1 MEENFKLVVLESI
14 GKIYE
19 KAQRCRLK
27 ADFFD
32 EIDTE
37 LTFLSKYF
45 RTTKLQSFF
54 IALTFAMNYKGDTVD
69 MKDLIEFL
77 RCNPMKI
84 LEYTDDFNF
93 LLSSGIFVKQQS
105 NHRVN
110 VTGANDQFSINEKV
124 SEAILNNKPFPKI
137 ENEEIQNIF
146 GLLEKIYNIGV
157 LRDQG
162 KICTSELFDQTKEL
176 FSCNLHFP
184 LVEKIISFNFN
195 IQDAYIYIYLIWKAV
210 SGRETTDL
218 NVALKGI
225 YDDLTW
231 RLDYMQKFLSG
242 ENILIK
248 DNFIELVEADMF
260 NDVEMKLSDK
270 SKDLIR
276 DCGINLTINKK
287 KKENIFSP
295 ADIPK
300 RELIFNE
307 SEMKQ
312 LYLLKDLLNDK
323 KFNETQKRLNEK
335 NLPNGI
341 TALLHGEPGTG
352 KTELVKQIAKDTE
365 REIMKVE
372 ISKSKSMWFGESE
385 KIVKKIFTE
394 YKSFCRECDRMPIL
408 LFNEADAIFSRRRD
422 LGSSNTIITENA
434 IQNIILEELENFE
447 GILIATTN
455 LASTLDAAFERR
467 FLFKIQFQKP
477 SISIRAK
484 IWQSKIPE
492 LSEDDCNF
500 LARSFDFSGGQID
513 NVLRKN
519 EIHDIIHNEKVT
531 IENLMYFCSE
541 ETLENKKEVIGFNKN

>member
-176 FSCNLHFP
+176 ISCNLHFP
-184 LVEKIISFNFN
+184 LVEKIIGFKFD
-195 IQDAYIYIYLIWKAV
+195 IEDAYVYIYLIWKTV

-225 YDDLTW
+225 YDDLTR

-248 DNFIELVEADMF
+248 DNYIELVEADLF
-260 NDVEMKLSDK
+260 NDVEMKLSDT

-276 DCGINLTINKK
+276 NCGINLTINKK

-295 ADIPK
+295 TDIPK

-312 LYLLKDLLNDK
+312 LYLLKDLLKDK

-394 YKSFCRECDRMPIL
+394 YKSFCRECDRVPIL

-422 LGSSNTIITENA
+422 LGNSNTIKTENA

-447 GILIATTN
+447 GILVATTN

-467 FLFKIQFQKP
+467 FLFKIQFKKP

-519 EIHDIIHNEKVT
+519 EIHEIIHNEKVT

-541 ETLENKKEVIGFNKN
+541 ETLESKKEVIGFNKN